1 MITSPTNEG
10 PHAYIAIT
18 GYIAASEVD
27 GKIYNDLSL
36 ERQKALSDILVSLG
50 IPATLI
56 TCHLQDPMFARQTK
70 DPDSTK
76 DRRAEAT
83 LSHFAQKPCPWSYRN
98 RLE

>member
-1 MITSPTNEG
+1 MITSPTNKG
-10 PHAYIAIT
+10 PHAYIAII

-56 TCHLQDPMFARQTK
+56 TCHLQDPFLRGKPKIRT
-70 DPDSTK
+70 P
-76 DRRAEAT
+76 
-83 LSHFAQKPCPWSYRN
+83 QKIAVRK
-98 RLE
+98 LL